1 MRIRIDWAL
10 LGEQFPVLLF
20 DLMKVNSMTFVLRS
34 CPQPVKIMEEISLY
48 EPHSI
53 RQVLSKNS
61 EFPWKFNPI
70 FQTSCWSL
78 GMSWE

>member
-34 CPQPVKIMEEISLY
+34 CPQPVKKMHILFE
-48 EPHSI
+48 
-53 RQVLSKNS
+53 NS
-61 EFPWKFNPI
+61 EDDNKSI
-70 FQTSCWSL
+70 TL
-78 GMSWE
+78 ALRITV